1 MTTIAQ
7 KIRRKMV
14 KQYDKNKSAKVGD
27 TCICPACLS
36 EFVKEHYQ
44 QKFCKSKPKT
54 FCKDYY
60 WNNVDE
66 NKRNNTTRISPASAE
81 FMRERINARAEAE
94 DFDDDQS
101 WDAHKDSF

>member
-7 KIRRKMV
+7 KIKAKMQR
-14 KQYDKNKSAKVGD
+14 QYEKNKRAKIGD
-27 TCICPACLS
+27 TCICPACLI

-60 WNNVDE
+60 WNNVIE
-66 NKRNNTTRISPASAE
+66 SKRNNTTRISPA
-81 FMRERINARAEAE
+81 NAHYYAKHIEPFV

-101 WDAHKDSF
+101 WDAHKNSF